1 MLLLSVN
8 TATCVDVLMAPAE
21 IDVKPA
27 NVDADVRVLKSAACA
42 TLAVVTPVPTI
53 TSHRL

>member
-21 IDVKPA
+21 IEVHA
-27 NVDADVRVLKSAACA
+27 LNVTATVRVLKSAGCA

-53 TSHRL
+53 TSHRV

>member
-27 NVDADVRVLKSAACA
+27 NVDAAVRVLKSAACA
-42 TLAVVTPVPTI
+42 ALDAVTPVPTV
-53 TSHRL
+53 TWHC

>member
-27 NVDADVRVLKSAACA
+27 NVDAAVRVGKSAACT
-42 TLAVVTPVPTI
+42 TLPVDTPVPTV
-53 TSHRL
+53 TWHC

>member
-27 NVDADVRVLKSAACA
+27 NVDAALRVLKSAACA
-42 TLAVVTPVPTI
+42 ALAAVTPVPTV
-53 TSHRL
+53 TSHC

>member
-27 NVDADVRVLKSAACA
+27 NVDAAVRVFKLTACT
-42 TLAVVTPVPTI
+42 TLPVDTPVPTV
-53 TSHRL
+53 TWHC

>member
-21 IDVKPA
+21 IEVNPA
-27 NVDADVRVLKSAACA
+27 NVDAAVRVLKSAACP
-42 TLAVVTPVPTI
+42 TLPVDTPVPTV
-53 TSHRL
+53 TWHC